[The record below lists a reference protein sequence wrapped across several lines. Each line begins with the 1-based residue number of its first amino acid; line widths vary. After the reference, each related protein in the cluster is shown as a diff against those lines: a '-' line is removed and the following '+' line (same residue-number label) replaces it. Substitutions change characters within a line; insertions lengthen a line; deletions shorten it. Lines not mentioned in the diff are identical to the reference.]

1 MKKFIL
7 FSILALITAGC
18 GGGGGGDDSVG
29 FKITPGS
36 VTEVSLKDTSFRITS
51 GTWSGTLRGTF
62 PPSNHQYAIIFLGT
76 VDSTG
81 KVGIAVDTDPSDANS
96 FKMKIHFNGSSIPPT
111 VSYTASDFSITVNNT
126 GTAYTFD
133 SSADFQLSITE
144 HVAGSVYHITSTGT
158 ATLSS
163 AATLSGLDIYAAK
176 VP

>member
-7 FSILALITAGC
+7 FSILALVATGC
-18 GGGGGGDDSVG
+18 GGGDSGDDSTG

-36 VTEVSLKDTSFRITS
+36 LTEISLKNTSFRITG
-51 GTWSGTLRGTF
+51 GTWPGITRGTF
-62 PPSNHQYAIIFLGT
+62 PPTNHQYAIIFLGT

-81 KVGIAVDTDPSDANS
+81 KVGIAVDTNPSDANS
-96 FKMKIHFNGSSIPPT
+96 FKLKIHFSGNAIPAT
-111 VSYTASDFSITVNNT
+111 VSYTAPDFDITVNNT
-126 GTAYTFD
+126 GTAYTFV

-158 ATLSS
+158 ATLTS
-163 AATLSGLDIYAAK
+163 ATTLSGLDIYALK